1 MDFQAILKEIEEK
14 RAVLIDVREPFEWEE
29 DHLIHSQLFPI
40 NELADHLKD
49 LPRDRKI
56 YTHCQRGYRAK
67 NAAEYLKREHFEAEP
82 LKCSF
87 EELKEAG
94 L

>member
-1 MDFQAILKEIEEK
+1 MDFQGVLKEITDGT
-14 RAVLIDVREPFEWEE
+14 AILIDVREPFEWEE
-29 DHLIHSQLFPI
+29 DHLIHSRLFPI
-40 NELADHLKD
+40 NKLADHLED
-49 LPRDRKI
+49 LPRDKKI

-67 NAAEYLKREHFEAEP
+67 NAAEYLQRENFQAEP

-87 EELKEAG
+87 EELKQAG